1 LDEPGQCIFQ
11 LHARPAR
18 HARALLDAPPQLRPW
33 GAWEFRLTDIDGN
46 RLVFVQWV
54 AGTVLGADVP
64 RGLSS
69 RPGASTR
76 RSSRRLPFAGLAS
89 L

>member
-1 LDEPGQCIFQ
+1 LALDEPGQCIFQ

-69 RPGASTR
+69 RPGA
-76 RSSRRLPFAGLAS
+76 
-89 L
+89 